1 MFNFST
7 DSKEIINNSI
17 QNYILKLFK
26 KRKIKECNVNQTK
39 KSIDT
44 LIENNP
50 NSNEKVCENP
60 QLLSS
65 PSGNCNF
72 YLI

>member
-1 MFNFST
+1 MFHFFT

-17 QNYILKLFK
+17 KNYVLKLFK
-26 KRKIKECNVNQTK
+26 KRKIKESNVNQTK

-44 LIENNP
+44 PIENNP
-50 NSNEKVCENP
+50 NSNEKVYENI

-65 PSGNCNF
+65 SSG
-72 YLI
+72 Y